1 MVFGFNTD
9 LKVSGVVYHVQ
20 TEDRGAGN
28 PVIDTTIYCK
38 GHILHRRVSSYYD
51 LLGTPGF
58 NDDAL
63 RKKLEE
69 QHRRIIEELRSGEL
83 KLEPP
88 APPAAAPAPAPA
100 GIAVQLL
107 NPGSWLAA
115 GTATL
120 EIEVR
125 SRALKQPLAGAKIN
139 VSLDGISGPVNFEG
153 STNAEGRTTLIF
165 PMPRLGPGGTE
176 LVIRAAAEG
185 AEDEIRY
192 SLRPKQRPAAQ

>member
-1 MVFGFNTD
+1 VVFGFNTD
-9 LKVSGVVYHVQ
+9 LKVSGIVYHVQ
-20 TEDRGAGN
+20 TEDRGAAN

-38 GHILHRRVSSYYD
+38 GLILHRRVSSYRE
-51 LLGTPGF
+51 LIGTPGF
-58 NDDAL
+58 DDVVL
-63 RKKLEE
+63 REKLEE
-69 QHRRIIEELRSGEL
+69 QHRSVIEGLRSGEL

-88 APPAAAPAPAPA
+88 TPPAAAPAPAPA

-125 SRALKQPLAGAKIN
+125 SRASKKPLASAK
-139 VSLDGISGPVNFEG
+139 VRVDLEGMSGPVNFAG
-153 STNAEGRTTLIF
+153 NTNAEGRTTLSF

-176 LVIRAAAEG
+176 LVIRAAADG

-192 SLRPKQRPAAQ
+192 SLRPKPRPAAQ

>member
-1 MVFGFNTD
+1 VVFGFNTD
-9 LKVSGVVYHVQ
+9 LKVSGIVYHVQ
-20 TEDRGAGN
+20 TEDRGAAN

-38 GHILHRRVSSYYD
+38 GHILHRRVSSYRELIGTLDFDD
-51 LLGTPGF
+51 LV
-58 NDDAL
+58 L
-63 RKKLEE
+63 RQKLEE
-69 QHRRIIEELRSGEL
+69 QHRRVIEDLRSGEL
-83 KLEPP
+83 KLEAP
-88 APPAAAPAPAPA
+88 ALPAAAPPPAPA

-107 NPGSWLAA
+107 NPASWLAA

-125 SRALKQPLAGAKIN
+125 SRTSKEPLADAK
-139 VSLDGISGPVNFEG
+139 VQVDLERSSGPVSFAG
-153 STNAEGRTTLIF
+153 STNAEGRTTLSF

-192 SLRPKQRPAAQ
+192 SLRPKPRPAGQ